1 MDARALN
8 RMVTLQAPPTG
19 QDAIGQ
25 PTGDWTELVS
35 VWANVRYLSG
45 TEMLKAD
52 SPSSVAKASIR
63 IRRRA
68 DVTAAMRVVLGAT
81 VFQILA
87 VLPDERDKQFCD
99 LACEV
104 VA

>member
-1 MDARALN
+1 M
-8 RMVTLQAPPTG
+8 
-19 QDAIGQ
+19 
-25 PTGDWTELVS
+25 
-35 VWANVRYLSG
+35 WANVRYLSG

-68 DVTAAMRVVLGAT
+68 NVTSAMRVVLGAT
-81 VFQILA
+81 VFQIQA
-87 VLPDERDKQFCD
+87 VLPDERNKTYMD

>member
-8 RMVTLQAPPTG
+8 RMVTIQVPPTG

-25 PTGDWTELVS
+25 PSGSWTSLVS
-35 VWANVRYLSG
+35 VWANVRMLTG

-52 SPSSVAKASIR
+52 TPTSVAKASIR

-68 DVTAAMRVVLGAT
+68 DVTNAMRVALGAT

-87 VLPDERDKQFCD
+87 VLPNEQDKTFLD